1 MSAGTNPETPTLSS
15 TPSPETTGTP
25 PVVRRRRGRTGLYA
39 VIGVIIVVIVLVA
52 VGASTNW
59 YGLQKSST
67 KAAACTSGVTLQGD
81 GAQIAAPLMGVW
93 TSAYA
98 SDTSNQVNYPASGSG
113 TGLTH
118 FTSTSID
125 FAMTDNPLTP
135 AERTAMPAQPLSLPF
150 VGGALAIIY
159 NLGALPGLPLSGH
172 LNLTGA
178 VLAGI
183 YNLNITKWNDP
194 AIAAINPGV
203 TLPDQTIWTVHRGD
217 AAGTTYV
224 LSDFLSQS
232 STYWASHES
241 KGMLINFPS
250 SPNQN
255 APHGNSA
262 VINAVVG
269 KQYSIGYSDLT
280 DLLASASPP
289 QYAAIQNPAGNYI
302 VPTLPSTESAVADK
316 VQSMAT
322 IPASTGD
329 WFNVSMVKANGS
341 ADYPIATF
349 LYMYVYQATD
359 KGFSPT
365 LEKSQ
370 VLVQWVHWTLTTGQ
384 GLADES
390 QPSQLYY
397 APLPASIITV
407 DEAGIQT
414 MTFNGAAIPACT

>member
-1 MSAGTNPETPTLSS
+1 MSAGTNPEA
-15 TPSPETTGTP
+15 PSPSLAPAPEVTGSL
-25 PVVRRRRGRTGLYA
+25 PVVRRRRGRAGVYA
-39 VIGVIIVVIVLVA
+39 AIGVVIVVVVLVA

-59 YGLQKSST
+59 YGLQKST
-67 KAAACTSGVTLQGD
+67 TTAACTSGATLQGD
-81 GAQIAAPLMGVW
+81 GAQVATPLMGVW
-93 TSAYA
+93 TTAYQG
-98 SDTSNQVNYPASGSG
+98 TTGNMVNYPGSGSG

-125 FAMTDNPLTP
+125 FAITDDPLTP
-135 AERTAMPAQPLSLPF
+135 AERTAMPTQPLTLPF
-150 VGGALAIIY
+150 VGGALTIIY
-159 NLGALPGLPLSGH
+159 NLPGLSGH

-178 VLAGI
+178 LLAEI
-183 YNLNITKWNDP
+183 YIGNITKWNDP

-203 TLPDQTIWTVHRGD
+203 NLPAQTIYTVHRSD

-224 LSDFLSQS
+224 LSDFLTQS
-232 STYWASHES
+232 SSYWSS
-241 KGMLINFPS
+241 TVGKGISISFPK
-250 SPNQN
+250 
-255 APHGNSA
+255 APEQTAEKGNSLMIST
-262 VINAVVG
+262 VTST
-269 KQYSIGYSDLT
+269 KYSIGYSDLT
-280 DLLASASPP
+280 DVLTSASPP

-302 VPTLPSTESAVADK
+302 APTLANTESAIADK
-316 VQSMAT
+316 VASMST

-365 LEKSQ
+365 LDKSQ
-370 VLVQWVHWTLTTGQ
+370 VLVQWLHWALSTGQ
-384 GLADES
+384 GLADET

-397 APLPASIITV
+397 APLPGSIINV

-414 MTFNGAAIPACT
+414 MTFNGAGIPSCK

>member
-1 MSAGTNPETPTLSS
+1 M
-15 TPSPETTGTP
+15 
-25 PVVRRRRGRTGLYA
+25 YA
-39 VIGVIIVVIVLVA
+39 AIGVVIVVVVLVA

-59 YGLQKSST
+59 YGLQKST
-67 KAAACTSGVTLQGD
+67 TTAACTSGATLQGD
-81 GAQIAAPLMGVW
+81 GAQVATPLMGVW
-93 TSAYA
+93 TTAYQG
-98 SDTSNQVNYPASGSG
+98 TTGNMVNYPGSGSG

-125 FAMTDNPLTP
+125 FAITDDPLTP
-135 AERTAMPAQPLSLPF
+135 AERTAMPTQPLTLPF
-150 VGGALAIIY
+150 VGGALTIIY
-159 NLGALPGLPLSGH
+159 NLPGLSGH

-178 VLAGI
+178 LLAEI
-183 YNLNITKWNDP
+183 YIGNITKWNDP

-203 TLPDQTIWTVHRGD
+203 NLPAQTIYTVHRSD

-224 LSDFLSQS
+224 LSDFLTQS
-232 STYWASHES
+232 SSYWSS
-241 KGMLINFPS
+241 TVGKGISISFPK
-250 SPNQN
+250 
-255 APHGNSA
+255 APEQTAEKGNSLMIST
-262 VINAVVG
+262 VTST
-269 KQYSIGYSDLT
+269 KYSIGYSDLT
-280 DLLASASPP
+280 DVLTSASPP

-302 VPTLPSTESAVADK
+302 APTLANTESAIADK
-316 VQSMAT
+316 VASMST

-365 LEKSQ
+365 LDKSQ
-370 VLVQWVHWTLTTGQ
+370 VLVQWLHWALSTGQ
-384 GLADES
+384 GLADET

-397 APLPASIITV
+397 APLPGSIINV

-414 MTFNGAAIPACT
+414 MTFNGAGIPSCK